1 MGQVLKPHNLY
12 HAFAFTEK
20 GDIDIRYRGLNMSLS
35 NHSTKQVNDQAASKT
50 ALIIIDPQ
58 NDYLTGGKYP
68 LWNMDQSIKQIKQA
82 MAIATEKAMP
92 IYFVQHIA
100 AKDAPFFQEGSDG
113 VQVISELRALALE
126 AKIIVKHFADSFEKT
141 ALDDALKADSIE
153 RIVLCGMMTQNCI
166 THTALSKTAEKYEL
180 AILSDA
186 CTTVDEMVH
195 NIALSALSVRCT
207 FKLTQD
213 L

>member
-1 MGQVLKPHNLY
+1 
-12 HAFAFTEK
+12 
-20 GDIDIRYRGLNMSLS
+20 MSLL
-35 NHSTKQVNDQAASKT
+35 NQTNIPAASKT

-58 NDYLTGGKYP
+58 NDYLAGGKYP

-82 MAIATEKAMP
+82 MEI
-92 IYFVQHIA
+92 FVQHIA
-100 AKDAPFFQEGSDG
+100 PKDSPFFQEGSEG
-113 VQVISELRALALE
+113 AKVISELRELALE
-126 AKIIVKHFADSFEKT
+126 ANVVVKHFADSFEKT
-141 ALDDALKADSIE
+141 ELDDRLTAQGIE
-153 RIVLCGMMTQNCI
+153 SIVLCGMMTQNCI
-166 THTALSKTAEKYEL
+166 THTALSKAAEKYEL
-180 AILSDA
+180 SILSDA

>member
-1 MGQVLKPHNLY
+1 
-12 HAFAFTEK
+12 
-20 GDIDIRYRGLNMSLS
+20 MSLL
-35 NHSTKQVNDQAASKT
+35 NQTNIPAASKT

-58 NDYLTGGKYP
+58 NDYLAGGKYP

-82 MAIATEKAMP
+82 MEIATERAMP

-100 AKDAPFFQEGSDG
+100 PKDSPFFQEGSEG
-113 VQVISELRALALE
+113 AKVISELRELALE
-126 AKIIVKHFADSFEKT
+126 ANVVVKHFADSFEKT
-141 ALDDALKADSIE
+141 ELDDRLTAQGIE
-153 RIVLCGMMTQNCI
+153 SIVLCGMMTQNCI
-166 THTALSKTAEKYEL
+166 THTALSKAAEKYEL
-180 AILSDA
+180 SILSDA